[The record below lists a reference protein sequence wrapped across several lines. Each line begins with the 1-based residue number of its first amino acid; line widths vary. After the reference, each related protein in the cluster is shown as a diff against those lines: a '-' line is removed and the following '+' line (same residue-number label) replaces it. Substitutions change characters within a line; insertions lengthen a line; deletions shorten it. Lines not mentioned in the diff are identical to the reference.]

1 MKRMSNPNYI
11 TAVKELLYKMAD
23 DQLIIG
29 HRNSEW
35 TGIGP
40 VLEEDIAFGSIAQD
54 KVGHAYNIYQ
64 LLHEMGEADPDTIAF
79 KRDERDF
86 LCCHLVEMPI
96 GEYDFSL
103 VRHFLFDH
111 SELIRFEMLTGS
123 SFEPIANLAKK
134 YKGEIKYHI
143 FHANTWIKQLMQ
155 GTEESKARIQ
165 ASFNEVFP
173 LAFSIFEEGPFEDI
187 LKSEG
192 VFGGEAALK
201 TKWLETISSV
211 CEANGIK
218 LPEVTDKSLYMGGRK
233 GFHTEFLKPML
244 LEMTEVLRLEPGAEW

>member
-1 MKRMSNPNYI
+1 MSNPEYTN
-11 TAVKELLYKMAD
+11 AVKEFLYKMAD

-40 VLEEDIAFGSIAQD
+40 ILEEDIAFGSIAQD

-79 KRDERDF
+79 QRDEKDF
-86 LCCHLVEMPI
+86 KCCHLVELPI

-111 SELIRFEMLTGS
+111 AELLRFEMLSNS
-123 SFEPIANLAKK
+123 SFEPLANLAKK
-134 YKGEIKYHI
+134 FKGEIKYHV
-143 FHANTWIKQLMQ
+143 FHANTWIKQLMN

-165 ASFNEVFP
+165 SSFNSVFP
-173 LAFSIFEEGPFEDI
+173 IAFSIFEKSPLEDVLI
-187 LKSEG
+187 SEG
-192 VFGGEAALK
+192 VFEGEEIL
-201 TKWLETISSV
+201 TNKWLETIRTIVNSCGV
-211 CEANGIK
+211 K
-218 LPEVTDKSLYMGGRK
+218 LPDVPDKSIGYGGRK
-233 GFHTEFLKPML
+233 GYHTEYLNPLL
-244 LEMTEVLRLEPGAEW
+244 LEMTEVLRSEPGAEW

>member
-1 MKRMSNPNYI
+1 MSNPEQFI
-11 TAVKELLYKMAD
+11 AIKELLYKMAD

-40 VLEEDIAFGSIAQD
+40 VLEEDIAFGSMAQD

-79 KRDERDF
+79 QRDEKDF
-86 LCCHLVEMPI
+86 KCCHLVELPI
-96 GEYDFSL
+96 GEFDFTL

-111 SELIRFEMLTGS
+111 AEYIRFEMLANS

-143 FHANTWIKQLMQ
+143 FHANTWIKQLMN
-155 GTEESKARIQ
+155 GSEESKARIQ
-165 ASFNEVFP
+165 SSFNELLP
-173 LAFSIFEEGPFEDI
+173 ISFSIFEPGPYEDLLI
-187 LKSEG
+187 QENI
-192 VFGGEAALK
+192 FGGEKALE
-201 TKWLETISSV
+201 TRWLETISDISSG
-211 CEANGIK
+211 NNIK
-218 LPEVTDKSLYMGGRK
+218 LPEIKDKTIAYGGRK
-233 GFHTEFLKPML
+233 GYHTEYLKPML
-244 LEMTEVLRLEPGAEW
+244 LEMTEVLRSEPGAEW

>member
-1 MKRMSNPNYI
+1 MSNPEYTN
-11 TAVKELLYKMAD
+11 AVKELLYKMAD

-40 VLEEDIAFGSIAQD
+40 VLEEDIAFGSLAQD

-64 LLHEMGEADPDTIAF
+64 LLHEMGESDPDTIAF
-79 KRDERDF
+79 QRDEKDF
-86 LCCHLVEMPI
+86 KCSHIVELPI

-111 SELIRFEMLTGS
+111 AELIRFEMLTRS
-123 SFEPIANLAKK
+123 SFEPLANLSRK
-134 YKGEIKYHI
+134 YKGEIKYHV

-165 ASFNEVFP
+165 SSFNELFP
-173 LAFSIFEEGPFEDI
+173 LAFGIFEEGPYENVLISDAIFD
-187 LKSEG
+187 
-192 VFGGEAALK
+192 GESVLSR
-201 TKWLETISSV
+201 KWLQAITAVTDS
-211 CEANGIK
+211 AGIK
-218 LPEVTDKSLYMGGRK
+218 LPIVADKTIGNGGRN
-233 GFHTEFLKPML
+233 GYHTEYLKPML
-244 LEMTEVLRLEPGAEW
+244 FEMTEVLRSEPGAEW

>member
-1 MKRMSNPNYI
+1 MSNTEAI
-11 TAVKELLYKMAD
+11 KELLYKMAD

-40 VLEEDIAFGSIAQD
+40 ILEEDIAFGSLAQD

-79 KRDERDF
+79 ARDEKDF
-86 LCCHLVEMPI
+86 KCCHLVEYPI
-96 GEYDFSL
+96 AEYDFSL

-111 SELIRFEMLTGS
+111 AELIRFEMLSTS
-123 SFEPIANLAKK
+123 SFEPLANLAKK
-134 YKGEIKYHI
+134 YKGEIKYHV
-143 FHANTWIKQLMQ
+143 FHANTWITQLMT

-165 ASFNEVFP
+165 SSFNEAFP
-173 LAFSIFEEGPFEDI
+173 LSFSIFEPSPFEDI

-192 VFGGEAALK
+192 VFEGETALQLRWMEAI
-201 TKWLETISSV
+201 TKVTDV
-211 CEANGIK
+211 AGIK
-218 LPEVTDKSLYMGGRK
+218 LHTVPDNTAAYGGRK
-233 GFHTEFLKPML
+233 SYHTEYLKPML
-244 LEMTEVLRLEPGAEW
+244 QEMTEVLKSEEGAEW